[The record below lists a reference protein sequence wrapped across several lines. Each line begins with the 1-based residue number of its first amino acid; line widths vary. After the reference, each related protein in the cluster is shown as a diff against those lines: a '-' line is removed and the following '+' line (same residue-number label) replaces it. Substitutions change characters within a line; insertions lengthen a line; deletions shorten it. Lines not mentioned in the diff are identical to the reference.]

1 MASNITP
8 EMAKMFKQFR
18 SSVGAPIRS
27 IQVTDDMLCDIL
39 DIAKEDYA
47 EKVQNWLIEQNWAGL
62 YGKNVTNLDFAYALS
77 VRSLDMM
84 KSFSYWFSKQVGLQ
98 QNGPWEMKK
107 DFITIEK
114 GKQDYVIPA
123 GREVNRV
130 MYVNPP
136 TSQAALFANYAGI
149 DIGFGGG
156 YAQLGG
162 GAYGPVGGFF
172 TAPAADVAYLAT
184 DLTYKNRLLR
194 GDLVYSMTAG
204 PDGTHIIHLM
214 STPGSKLSFNYMGG
228 YGGLIGLVGC
238 EVWYTYYDVSSADDA
253 DACRLANPD
262 VIISPD
268 QIPLAEIDISMLN
281 GPTKTI
287 VRQLFIAKAKEALG
301 NVRGTFSGKVMI
313 PQAELTRDYNML
325 ITQGQKEYD
334 KTMET
339 LEKRLERMMPW
350 VCALSNGSDQQPDCN
365 IQKESKKCQGKY
377 QFQNLCHVL
386 SFPLLSGS

>member
-1 MASNITP
+1 MCSLLRFAI
-8 EMAKMFKQFR
+8 
-18 SSVGAPIRS
+18 
-27 IQVTDDMLCDIL
+27 
-39 DIAKEDYA
+39 EDYG
-47 EKVQNWLIEQNWAGL
+47 ERVQNEIIANNWAGF
-62 YGKNVTNLDFAYALS
+62 YGKSTANPGDLRMALMA
-77 VRSLDMM
+77 RSLDIT
-84 KSFSYWFSKQVGLQ
+84 KDYSYWFSKQVGLQ
-98 QNGPWEMKK
+98 QSGPWELKK
-107 DFITIEK
+107 DFITIER
-114 GKQDYVIPA
+114 GRQVYAIPS
-123 GREVNRV
+123 GRTVNRV

-238 EVWYTYYDVSSADDA
+238 EVWYTYYDVSSAEDA
-253 DACRLANPD
+253 NACRLANPD

-268 QIPLAEIDISMLN
+268 QIPFDELDFSVLN
-281 GPTKTI
+281 SPTKTI
-287 VRQLFIAKAKEALG
+287 IKQLFIAKAKETLG
-301 NVRGTFSGKVMI
+301 NTRGTFSGKVMI
-313 PQAELTRDYNML
+313 PQAELNMDYNL
-325 ITQGQKEYD
+325 FITQGQSEWKD
-334 KTMET
+334 VMEN
-339 LEKRLERMMPW
+339 LVKRLERMMPW
-350 VCALSNGSDQQPDCN
+350 VHLENQRKMLEQTMEL
-365 IQKESKKCQGKY
+365 QKGT
-377 QFQNLCHVL
+377 
-386 SFPLLSGS
+386 PLGIMQI